1 MVLVYKVFNNHL
13 SAALLGRS
21 PVLKISQ
28 YTLNIL
34 LRGFWCAGTSVPS
47 ALGLVSPLTDTQLPL
62 GFTWAPKHLSRT
74 LRKKRKNPKTS
85 RTARKHE
92 LDSRWQL
99 WGSKGGEFPLHSSS
113 SGGHLGSIEGV
124 QHFNY
129 SGFPFWI
136 SKAAQWMQGENI
148 HEMKGQWCGDET
160 ESQKE
165 PKWPEQKPSPC
176 PTPPSAARAATSA
189 KTCISGRESQKSLSC
204 KHQFITK
211 AQKDFGRGGTREKE
225 TLRSSGST
233 PASKLPNV
241 FPLQLKIFLEE
252 KSGK

>member
-1 MVLVYKVFNNHL
+1 MVLVHKVFNNHL
-13 SAALLGRS
+13 SAALLGCF
-21 PVLKISQ
+21 PVLKVSH

-47 ALGLVSPLTDTQLPL
+47 ALGLVSPLTDTPLPL

-85 RTARKHE
+85 RTSRKHE
-92 LDSRWQL
+92 LDSHWQL

-148 HEMKGQWCGDET
+148 HEMKGQDDVEM
-160 ESQKE
+160 ELSLRRSQRGQSRNLHPVPHHPLQQE
-165 PKWPEQKPSPC
+165 LQPLPKPAFQGGNHKSH
-176 PTPPSAARAATSA
+176 RAAS
-189 KTCISGRESQKSLSC
+189 INS
-204 KHQFITK
+204 
-211 AQKDFGRGGTREKE
+211 
-225 TLRSSGST
+225 
-233 PASKLPNV
+233 
-241 FPLQLKIFLEE
+241 
-252 KSGK
+252 